1 MINNTKNMLRI
12 LVIGIFSTIGVLCA
26 QSYQEIAN
34 RMTIENYFTDQ
45 IADAIQTT
53 VLDKDQFVVKVKV
66 GLSGSVSSTSPN
78 YNIQPQKSTSP
89 QVTNVAPPGG
99 VNSLRWITGTGTDQ
113 PKAPQTTQNTQSM
126 NTNTPVAAELG
137 NIISFSAIVY
147 LDERVASGETKESIK
162 QIVTD
167 YVPQQF
173 INCSDC
179 VEIKTMKF
187 KSDGES
193 EELTLL
199 KEELENL
206 RLSLETERGKVD
218 REKET
223 IINERIE
230 ALEEM
235 LEDKQY
241 QLDDFLELER
251 ARIGAQIRKDSVE
264 TADLRAFKEQSIA
277 DTKMQ
282 LAKIEQDKD
291 DITDYHIKTND
302 SIIFQMIDKSP
313 GSGDEVSSSSSR
325 NMYIFLGS
333 IIFLFVV
340 ILIVVLNSGK
350 KQPVQTVYLK
360 PKGAGND
367 IKDKKKKKND
377 KIKNTE
383 TDDESNGSD
392 SNQHNSENETQPPT
406 KQTFAQPTMAHQD
419 DNVIRSEM
427 QSMRQSAVSM
437 SVGQKEGASQLIKDW
452 LADGAPSDGGGEESE
467 ETEE

>member
-1 MINNTKNMLRI
+1 MINNTKNTLRI
-12 LVIGIFSTIGVLCA
+12 LTIGILSTVCFIHA

-45 IADAIQTT
+45 ITDAIQTT

-66 GLSGSVSSTSPN
+66 GLSDKTTNTSKS
-78 YNIQPQKSTSP
+78 YNIQPQQSSSP
-89 QVTNVAPPGG
+89 QVTNVVPSGNT
-99 VNSLRWITGTGTDQ
+99 NSLRWITGTGTEQ
-113 PKAPQTTQNTQSM
+113 PRQQSATQTPSTT
-126 NTNTPVAAELG
+126 TPRTSVSEHG
-137 NIISFSAIVY
+137 NIVTFSAIVY
-147 LDERVASGETKESIK
+147 LDERVATGETKESIK

-173 INCSDC
+173 SNCSEC

-187 KSDGES
+187 KSDNES
-193 EELTLL
+193 EELTML

-206 RLSLETERGKVD
+206 RLSLEAERGKVD

-235 LEDKQY
+235 LEEKQY
-241 QLDDFLELER
+241 QLDDFLDLER
-251 ARIGAQIRKDSVE
+251 ARIQAQVRKDSIE
-264 TADLRAFKEQSIA
+264 TAELRAFKEQSIA

-282 LAKIEQDKD
+282 LEKVEKDKD

-302 SIIFQMIDKSP
+302 SIIFQMIEK
-313 GSGDEVSSSSSR
+313 GSGGGDDISEGSSR
-325 NMYIFLGS
+325 NMYIVLGS

-360 PKGAGND
+360 PKGSGGKSK
-367 IKDKKKKKND
+367 KDKKKTKKTD
-377 KIKNTE
+377 KDTDPDDDSKESASNPDNQTNTA
-383 TDDESNGSD
+383 
-392 SNQHNSENETQPPT
+392 PPT
-406 KQTFAQPTMAHQD
+406 APPTFVQPTMAHQD

-437 SVGQKEGASQLIKDW
+437 SVGQKEGASQIIKDW
-452 LADGAPSDGGGEESE
+452 LADGAPSDGGGDESE
-467 ETEE
+467 EAEE